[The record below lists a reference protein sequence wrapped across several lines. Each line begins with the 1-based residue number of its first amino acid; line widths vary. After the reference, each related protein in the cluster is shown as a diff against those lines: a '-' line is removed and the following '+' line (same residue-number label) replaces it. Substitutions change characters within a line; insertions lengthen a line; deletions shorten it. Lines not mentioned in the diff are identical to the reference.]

1 MDSRLREP
9 NLGSKS
15 TEALSTVDTVD
26 CLSNPPRSPSN
37 ADTPAASLG
46 GNRPSSNV
54 SYPGAQHVILT
65 KTDSISSGFPFL
77 SALYDYGV
85 THEQWFQFTSEIVDV
100 AKLTFRSDL
109 LAWTTGVVVGTIS
122 TLVIVGPVAGYY
134 AARPV
139 HRKSVIKRVTSEL
152 RLGGRLRAILMHWN
166 ETVFQEKG
174 FRAWLELPR
183 LSGEDQPE
191 TDFDP
196 DLSESALKKAKS
208 DREKESRR
216 FKILILPNSRTVTSP
231 TMKMTE
237 AFPLAT
243 STHNSP
249 AEVSGEGLTAELSQ
263 QHKMDDSKAGPE
275 EIHNPVEGKD
285 LQSPPYSDKAVSQLP
300 SKPVELGDTAVA
312 EPPQ

>member
-1 MDSRLREP
+1 MDTRLREL
-9 NLGSKS
+9 NSGSKS
-15 TEALSTVDTVD
+15 TEALSTVDTAD

-37 ADTPAASLG
+37 ADTPPASLG
-46 GNRPSSNV
+46 GNRPSSNA

-85 THEQWFQFTSEIVDV
+85 THEQWFQFTSEIVDG
-100 AKLTFRSDL
+100 AKLSFRSDL

-122 TLVIVGPVAGYY
+122 SLVIVGPVAGYY

-139 HRKSVIKRVTSEL
+139 HRKTVIKRVTSEL

-183 LSGEDQPE
+183 LSGEDQPK
-191 TDFDP
+191 TDIDA
-196 DLSESALKKAKS
+196 DLSRSALKKAKS
-208 DREKESRR
+208 DREKEARR
-216 FKILILPNSRTVTSP
+216 FKILILPTSRTATSP
-231 TMKMTE
+231 ALKMIE
-237 AFPLAT
+237 APPLAT
-243 STHNSP
+243 STNNSP

-263 QHKMDDSKAGPE
+263 KNKTDDSNADSKE
-275 EIHNPVEGKD
+275 LHTPVEGKD
-285 LQSPPYSDKAVSQLP
+285 LQSPPYSDKAISQLP
-300 SKPVELGDTAVA
+300 SKPVELGDTTVA
-312 EPPQ
+312 EPRQ